1 MADRSAGQVC
11 EKCGGKLV
19 AGSRFCNSC
28 GAPTPSTSPFEVEE
42 EANKSPIRQGDVLEG
57 KWRVDKKI
65 GQGGM
70 GSVYRATDLA
80 LDRTVAIKILAADLC
95 QDEVFVARFEREA
108 KLTANLEQP
117 NVVLIF
123 GVGRHQ
129 GRPFIVMKWLPGE
142 TLASRLET
150 HQEAGTLMPVSE
162 VRSIVGQ
169 ICAGLD
175 YIHGKGLVHRDIKAS
190 NIVLDDSNHAT
201 ILDFGILRDLKSKE
215 ALTAV
220 GMLIGTPHYV
230 SPEQILGKPFDSRSD
245 LYAVGVLLYEM
256 LTGAT
261 PFDAENEFDLIKK
274 HVKAPPPE
282 PCERNPD
289 LPAEVGE
296 VLKRAIAKDPAK
308 RYQTASDMAD
318 AFEMA
323 FAQTNDVE
331 GDDPTS
337 RSLKAAVPL
346 PDDPTGPH
354 NVTTIPFD
362 VKAGITGP
370 ILGSKRAL
378 WVGVG
383 LGVVASLA
391 TAGIVLYNLRPEAP
405 PPELSQPAPVAKPLN
420 PKPLTPNPKP
430 KPKPQPKPQAP
441 DELAADEEWEDE
453 DAGEA
458 APSEVADAGAAASP
472 SDSLLKKAVE
482 KDPSRLHPLRDE

>member
-1 MADRSAGQVC
+1 MADRSAPQVC

-19 AGSRFCNSC
+19 AGSRFCNLC
-28 GAPTPSTSPFEVEE
+28 GAPAPTTSPFEVEE

-70 GSVYRATDLA
+70 GSVYKATDLA

-95 QDEVFVARFEREA
+95 KDEVFVARFEREA

-117 NVVLIF
+117 NVVLIY

-142 TLASRLET
+142 TLASRLER
-150 HQEAGTLMPVSE
+150 HQDEGSMMPVSE
-162 VRSIVGQ
+162 VRSIVAQ

-190 NIVLDDSNHAT
+190 NIILDDNNHAT

-230 SPEQILGKPFDSRSD
+230 SPEQILGKPFDNRSD

-274 HVKAPPPE
+274 HVKAVPPE
-282 PCERNPD
+282 PCDRNPD

-296 VLKRAIAKDPAK
+296 VLKRAIAKDPNK
-308 RYQTASDMAD
+308 RFQSASDLAD
-318 AFEMA
+318 AFEQA
-323 FAQTNDVE
+323 FGGAE
-331 GDDPTS
+331 E
-337 RSLKAAVPL
+337 AAADQPAAAL
-346 PDDPTGPH
+346 PPSTDDPTGRH

-370 ILGSKRAL
+370 IPGSKRPL
-378 WVGVG
+378 WIGVG
-383 LGVVASLA
+383 LGVAASLA
-391 TAGIVLYNLRPEAP
+391 VAGVVLYNVG
-405 PPELSQPAPVAKPLN
+405 PELPSKDSSNPSAHRQAAQRRREAQAQTEAESPPRPPGARGGLGRRRGVGGRRRSGCRLRADPASAGKPR
-420 PKPLTPNPKP
+420 PPAGQTHQEGGRAGPDPPTP
-430 KPKPQPKPQAP
+430 
-441 DELAADEEWEDE
+441 
-453 DAGEA
+453 
-458 APSEVADAGAAASP
+458 AAS
-472 SDSLLKKAVE
+472 
-482 KDPSRLHPLRDE
+482 RLS

>member
-1 MADRSAGQVC
+1 M
-11 EKCGGKLV
+11 V
-19 AGSRFCNSC
+19 AGSRFCNLC
-28 GAPTPSTSPFEVEE
+28 GAPAPTTSPFEVEE
-42 EANKSPIRQGDVLEG
+42 EATKSPIHPGEVLEG

-70 GSVYRATDLA
+70 GSVYKATDVA

-95 QDEVFVARFEREA
+95 KDEVFVARFEREA

-117 NVVLIF
+117 NVILIY

-142 TLASRLET
+142 TLASRLESL
-150 HQEAGTLMPVSE
+150 QEAGALMPVSE
-162 VRSIVGQ
+162 VRSIVAQ

-190 NIVLDDSNHAT
+190 NIVLDDNNHAT

-215 ALTAV
+215 SLTAV

-261 PFDAENEFDLIKK
+261 PFDADNEFDLIKK
-274 HVKAPPPE
+274 HVKSPPPE
-282 PCERNPD
+282 PCERNPE
-289 LPAEVGE
+289 LPVEVGE
-296 VLKRAIAKDPAK
+296 VLKRAIAKDPSK
-308 RYQTASDMAD
+308 RFQSASDLAD
-318 AFEMA
+318 AFEHA
-323 FAQTNDVE
+323 FAAAEQAEAGSPAE
-331 GDDPTS
+331 GPE
-337 RSLKAAVPL
+337 
-346 PDDPTGPH
+346 DPTGPH

-370 ILGSKRAL
+370 IQGSKRAL

-391 TAGIVLYNLRPEAP
+391 TAGIVLFNVRPEPP
-405 PPELSQPAPVAKPLN
+405 PPEVSTPAPVAKPAGASA
-420 PKPLTPNPKP
+420 KKP
-430 KPKPQPKPQAP
+430 KPRPRPNPTAQNPAPRP
-441 DELAADEEWEDE
+441 DEQLAPDEEWED
-453 DAGEA
+453 DD
-458 APSEVADAGAAASP
+458 PDAGADEAAKASP
-472 SDSLLKKAVE
+472 PVDPAMPPPQDKLIKKAV
-482 KDPSRLHPLRDE
+482 KNDPSRLHPVQNDD